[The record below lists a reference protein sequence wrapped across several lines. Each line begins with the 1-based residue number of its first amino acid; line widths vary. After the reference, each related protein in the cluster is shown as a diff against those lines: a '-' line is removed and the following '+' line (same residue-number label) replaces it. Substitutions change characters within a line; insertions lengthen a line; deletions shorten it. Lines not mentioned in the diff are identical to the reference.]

1 MATRG
6 RPGGGRSSGQIV
18 AQQKYDR
25 AKLGFD
31 DRDDLA
37 FGNHF
42 IELDQ
47 KCLDFP

>member
-6 RPGGGRSSGQIV
+6 RLGGRRGSGQIV
-18 AQQKYDR
+18 ARQKYDR
-25 AKLGFD
+25 AGLGFD

-42 IELDQ
+42 IEFDQ
-47 KCLDFP
+47 KCLDFT